1 MDLYN
6 VLVGD
11 KIKAKC
17 KFGEI
22 ETTVTKINK
31 FTVSTDCGMT
41 FKKNSGESYVIHY
54 NVTEVV
60 KPRNTYQM
68 KDLID
73 KYGDISGATV
83 VPVRLM
89 ELIGNEA
96 KESRWQSQLRPDQ
109 QVVIEIDRW
118 MTVSIGRPLT
128 QYCDYETNK
137 NILTTED
144 HDELRVLQA
153 LDVVELIELPEH
165 LKESE

>member
-1 MDLYN
+1 MKLYN

-31 FTVSTDCGMT
+31 YTVNTDIGLQ
-41 FKKNSGESYVIHY
+41 FKKHSGESHVIHY
-54 NVTEVV
+54 NVTEII
-60 KPRNTYQM
+60 KPKQTYQM

-83 VPVRLM
+83 IPIRLM
-89 ELIGNEA
+89 ELIGYDA
-96 KESRWQSQLRPDQ
+96 KESRWQSQLKADQ
-109 QVVIEIDRW
+109 KVVIQID
-118 MTVSIGRPLT
+118 TEQGISIGFPPKP
-128 QYCDYETNK
+128 YYDYATDK

-144 HDELRVLQA
+144 HDELRYLQA
-153 LDVVELIELPEH
+153 LDIVELIELPER
-165 LKESE
+165 LKNEI

>member
-41 FKKNSGESYVIHY
+41 FKKNNGESYVIHY
-54 NVTEVV
+54 YVDEVI
-60 KPRNTYQM
+60 KPRNTYQI

-83 VPVRLM
+83 IPVRLV
-89 ELIGNEA
+89 ELNGNTA
-96 KESRWQSQLRPDQ
+96 LVSQWQSVLKPDQ
-109 QVVIEIDRW
+109 QVVINIDETQG
-118 MTVSIGRPLT
+118 MYIGYPAT
-128 QYCDYETNK
+128 QKRYYDYTTDK

-153 LDVVELIELPEH
+153 LDVVELIELPER
-165 LKESE
+165 LK